1 MFFKKFIII
10 FTFKFNL
17 SRFTLVPFAKYI
29 QNFRPDMGNALS
41 KLAQDEPSQS
51 NKSTQS
57 NDTSVLSTAD
67 FVSALEEGL
76 DGSPASMYF
85 SFDSNE
91 AQTAASSFL
100 RGGGSESHPLDLTGR
115 VAVFDYQ
122 EISATSTPMRR

>member
-1 MFFKKFIII
+1 
-10 FTFKFNL
+10 
-17 SRFTLVPFAKYI
+17 
-29 QNFRPDMGNALS
+29 MGNALS

-100 RGGGSESHPLDLTGR
+100 RGGGSERHPLDLTGR
-115 VAVFDYQ
+115 VAVFDDQ